1 MHLSRTAACPHDE
14 GMVNGVLRSGVPPV
28 NARVASLGGSPIREL
43 LRISTSPGMISFAS
57 GSPANEL
64 FDVAGVARSYAEV
77 LAAEGPRA
85 LQYSSTE
92 GEPELRARIG
102 AFLTAKGI
110 WSTAE
115 DIIITSG
122 SQQGLGLIGQV
133 VLEEGAVVLTENPTF
148 VSALQAFALGGAQ
161 FRAVETDEHGMV
173 PEALEAAIVRHSPR
187 AVYTIPTFQNP
198 TGVTTPRER
207 RNELA
212 DVLARHDVWLIE
224 DDPYS
229 EIRFRAEPHSP
240 IASDPRLAGKS
251 LYLGTLSKI
260 LAPGLRIGWIR
271 GPQEILDVLTTTKQG
286 MSLQTSTIDQL
297 AALHWWEHNDLE
309 EKLDPVRAEYMRRRD
324 TMVDGL
330 AHALPEGSTFNRP
343 DGGMFVWA
351 SLPEPYDANHAL
363 SVAIADGVVY
373 IPGSHFYVADPV
385 PGTLRLSF
393 VSTSVERIE
402 EGIERLHAVF
412 THDYQI

>member
-1 MHLSRTAACPHDE
+1 M
-14 GMVNGVLRSGVPPV
+14 NGALRSGVPPI
-28 NARVASLGGSPIREL
+28 NARVAGLGGSPIREL
-43 LRISTSPGMISFAS
+43 LRIATAPGMISFAG

-77 LAAEGPRA
+77 LAQQGPRA

-92 GEPELRARIG
+92 GEPELRARI
-102 AFLTAKGI
+102 AQFLTAKGV
-110 WSTAE
+110 WSTAD

-133 VLEEGAVVLTENPTF
+133 VLDEDAIVLTENPTF
-148 VSALQAFALGGAQ
+148 VSALQAFSLGGAR
-161 FRAVETDEHGMV
+161 FRAVETDESGMV
-173 PEALEAAIVRHSPR
+173 PEALEEAIIRHSPR

-207 RNELA
+207 RNEIA
-212 DVLARHDVWLIE
+212 DVLARHDIWLIE

-229 EIRFRAEPHSP
+229 EIRFRDEPYSP
-240 IASDPRLAGKS
+240 ISSDPRLAGKS

-271 GPQEILDVLTTTKQG
+271 GPQEVLETLTTTKQG
-286 MSLQTSTIDQL
+286 ISLQTSTIDQL
-297 AALHWWEHNDLE
+297 AALHWWENHDLE

-324 TMVDGL
+324 AMVDGL
-330 AHALPEGSTFNRP
+330 GHALPEGSTFNRP

-351 SLPEPYDANHAL
+351 SMPEPYDANHAL

-373 IPGSHFYVADPV
+373 IPGSQFYVSDPV

-393 VSTSVERIE
+393 VSNSVERIH
-402 EGIERLHAVF
+402 EGIERLHRVF
-412 THDYQI
+412 AEDYRV